1 MEEEFYATMKLTSGE
16 EIIAK
21 VSYDSDDDVIIIH
34 NPRVVEKIEMQK
46 SGMIIE
52 GIVFDDWIN
61 ASHED
66 MFIIPR
72 NQIITMVEVEEK
84 FVAFYEDHLND
95 KSKYRKSRS
104 TKPKS
109 NSKRQNPKSQEG
121 FLGSIKEAKGF
132 LEDIYNKS

>member
-21 VSYDSDDDVIIIH
+21 VSYDPNDDVVIIH
-34 NPRVVEKIEMQK
+34 NPRVVEKIEMK
-46 SGMIIE
+46 KRGMIME

-61 ASHED
+61 ASYED

-72 NQIITMVEVEEK
+72 SQIITMVEVEK
-84 FVAFYEDHLND
+84 VFVGFYEDHLKD
-95 KSKYRKSRS
+95 KSLYRKSRS
-104 TKPKS
+104 PKPKS

-132 LEDIYNKS
+132 LEDIYNES

>member
-46 SGMIIE
+46 RGMIIE

-132 LEDIYNKS
+132 LEDIYNES

>member
-34 NPRVVEKIEMQK
+34 NPRVVEKIEMK
-46 SGMIIE
+46 RRGMIIE

-84 FVAFYEDHLND
+84 FVGFYEDHLND
-95 KSKYRKSRS
+95 KSKYRKSRFVE
-104 TKPKS
+104 PKS

-132 LEDIYNKS
+132 LEDIYNES

>member
-21 VSYDSDDDVIIIH
+21 VSYDSDDDVVIIH

-46 SGMIIE
+46 RGMIME

-84 FVAFYEDHLND
+84 FVGFYEDHLND
-95 KSKYRKSRS
+95 KSMYRKSRS
-104 TKPKS
+104 PKPKS

-132 LEDIYNKS
+132 LENIYNES

>member
-21 VSYDSDDDVIIIH
+21 VSYDYNDDVIIIH
-34 NPRVVEKIEMQK
+34 NPRIVEKVEIEK
-46 SGMIIE
+46 RGMIME

-72 NQIITMVEVEEK
+72 SQIITMIEVEEK
-84 FVAFYEDHLND
+84 FVGFYEDHLSD
-95 KSKYRKSRS
+95 KSMYRKSRS
-104 TKPKS
+104 TKRKS